1 MCPNPVHISIYGL
14 GSYPFARH
22 YLGNRLFTFFSSGY
36 LDVSVPQVPLIT
48 LWIHV
53 MILIFSYECVPA
65 FGHPRISSFATPRGF
80 SQLITS
86 FFGAWCQGIHH
97 TLLLAWSFLIPST
110 SSFRKRQ
117 VNFFRSW
124 FLSWP
129 LFSSSSYKTYL
140 TRFLQQKLF
149 MILIHN
155 TLLIYS
161 YNIICFCF
169 VIQLSMY
176 VVCLLPDFWE

>member
-1 MCPNPVHISIYGL
+1 MNSCNDTH
-14 GSYPFARH
+14 
-22 YLGNRLFTFFSSGY
+22 
-36 LDVSVPQVPLIT
+36 
-48 LWIHV
+48 
-53 MILIFSYECVPA
+53 ILIWVRSRIRTSTDQFICNSPWLFAAYHVLLRRLMPR
-65 FGHPRISSFATPRGF
+65 HPPYALIS
-80 SQLITS
+80 LIV
-86 FFGAWCQGIHH
+86 
-97 TLLLAWSFLIPST
+97 FLIPST

-149 MILIHN
+149 MFLIHN

-176 VVCLLPDFWE
+176 VVCLLPDFWEQKKHTRLSALI